1 MRAISSKEF
10 ATQVDD
16 RIAEATYEMLVK
28 LMTEFERKGYVSIV
42 SPMAEYT
49 IEADTEEAAE
59 ILKEHVYLAL
69 VTLGLDVKGDGKEW

>member
-1 MRAISSKEF
+1 MRVISSKEF

-16 RIAEATYEMLVK
+16 LIAETTYEMLVK
-28 LMTEFERKGYVSIV
+28 LMGEFERKGYVRV
-42 SPMAEYT
+42 SPMAEYS

-69 VTLGLDVKGDGKEW
+69 VTLGLDVKGDGREW

>member
-1 MRAISSKEF
+1 MKIISSKEF

-28 LMTEFERKGYVSIV
+28 LMGEFEREGYVRV
-42 SPMAEYT
+42 SPMAEYS

-59 ILKEHVYLAL
+59 ILKEHVYLTL
-69 VTLGLDVKGDGKEW
+69 VTLGLDVKSDGREW